1 MDKESKFLKS
11 LTERRGQGK
20 REKKE
25 GREGVEE
32 RKREKMKEEKRI
44 E

>member
-32 RKREKMKEEKRI
+32 RRKEKERK
-44 E
+44 